1 VEYGNFL
8 IEIYEHVNNHRTT
21 TTASEKKYFYAPL
34 VLLDHTSAIS
44 IYNNVT
50 KQPEMRF
57 RIEMWNDKVQNI
69 VVEHLKKIVSQE
81 IQPDNVRVIPLERV
95 ILISDIP
102 MEDYFPSPVW
112 KNYDKSKT
120 LWLSMSCYDQKICDE
135 LANEMRSV
143 PKQFDHFKLL
153 YSLSSQTSQTKQATI
168 SIDSVTSGQTVSTL
182 LQKFGDKKEIFLTAK
197 DEKKMLK
204 EMTTKIRMDTFDDF
218 EVGSPDAEITIYS
231 FLKDLLVMSMTTTSE
246 QSDKMWDSVFWN
258 DDNYR
263 PDRTTKTLNE
273 ILNKMDKETQKKLA
287 NMFQKA
293 EKQSIIKNFIKEKI
307 REEDQEILFRHNQQ
321 KWILAKNHSDE
332 KNRNVS
338 YKERINHN
346 YDSNS
351 WADVDR
357 ISSVISGEMANN
369 SNSSNQ
375 FEILKEDVRKL
386 LQESRNHVQWDEEKF
401 IPKPVQLSRINLE
414 KFRDSQSFM
423 NRHVRV
429 RYTTAELSASFKM
442 MEHAGLIIANEWNN
456 LKEEFKGLQQLKR
469 KKKYLINS

>member
-1 VEYGNFL
+1 
-8 IEIYEHVNNHRTT
+8 
-21 TTASEKKYFYAPL
+21 
-34 VLLDHTSAIS
+34 
-44 IYNNVT
+44 
-50 KQPEMRF
+50 
-57 RIEMWNDKVQNI
+57 
-69 VVEHLKKIVSQE
+69 
-81 IQPDNVRVIPLERV
+81 
-95 ILISDIP
+95 
-102 MEDYFPSPVW
+102 
-112 KNYDKSKT
+112 
-120 LWLSMSCYDQKICDE
+120 
-135 LANEMRSV
+135 
-143 PKQFDHFKLL
+143 
-153 YSLSSQTSQTKQATI
+153 
-168 SIDSVTSGQTVSTL
+168 
-182 LQKFGDKKEIFLTAK
+182 
-197 DEKKMLK
+197 MLK

-338 YKERINHN
+338 CKERINHN